1 MGRNRAYHS
10 KAAMR
15 TFFCRQVEVMMGKR
29 VDQIRCN
36 GMSLWTTPLSRRVVY
51 GLIHVNKLVKI
62 TNGFNRHGGLE
73 NRLVVIKNEPPSQQA
88 SLLNIGQLLECPGEE

>member
-36 GMSLWTTPLSRRVVY
+36 GMSLWTTPLLRRVVY

-73 NRLVVIKNEPPSQQA
+73 K
-88 SLLNIGQLLECPGEE
+88 